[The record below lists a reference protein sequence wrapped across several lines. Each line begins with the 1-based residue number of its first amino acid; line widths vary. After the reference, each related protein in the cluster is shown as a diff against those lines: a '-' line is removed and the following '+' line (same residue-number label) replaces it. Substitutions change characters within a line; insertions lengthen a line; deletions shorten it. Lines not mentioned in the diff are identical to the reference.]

1 MDNKEYI
8 IGIDIGSSNVVMAA
22 GERTKDGEI
31 SVLGV
36 EIQAVEG
43 CVKNGDI
50 VNYIEL
56 GNTIAKAKA
65 ALEQDLGLRINSSY
79 IGVSGKSVYCVRYE
93 DYVEINNQTGC
104 VTENELRELNSRIEM
119 VISGGGDEIV
129 ERTPLRYCIDD
140 HQEVKNPLGSFGRK
154 LSATYLF
161 VLISRQQLDMINRAL
176 YRAEI
181 KTSGLCVSPTL
192 LPRLLLSETERE
204 EGAVIVDIGGDLTDI
219 SVVYNQKLWHFSSL
233 PIGASSINNDMREF
247 LRIPIKDIDQLKRKY
262 GSAVAE
268 SVPENVT
275 VPVKTA
281 SQAKKQILQRNIAQI
296 IEERLKDIAGF
307 VARELKSWKFANKVP
322 CGVVLTGGSA
332 YLDNIDE
339 LFARELN
346 MEVRLGHMMNGLDYD
361 SQQKVSAFPQAVAMG
376 LLLYGAQHSVCETM
390 PSLSQILINNKHKR
404 EETKPEQPNGLDFT
418 GGQNGGELPVE
429 TVEVDCRLP
438 YSPSTPEETEI
449 VSPSQRDNVDIEK
462 PVGGVENHPIEVEG
476 GADSVDNSEKTDAP
490 EKADNENIGQERQ
503 NAGESKPQKQSLS
516 ERIRGF
522 AERFRNKVDGMFTD
536 DYI

>member
-22 GERTKDGEI
+22 GVRNKDGEI

-36 EIQAVEG
+36 DVQSVEG

-56 GNTIAKAKA
+56 GNAITKAKS
-65 ALEQDLGLRINSSY
+65 ALEQDLGLRLNSSY
-79 IGVSGKSVYCVRYE
+79 VGISGKSVYCVRYE

-104 VTENELRELNSRIEM
+104 VTENELRELHSRIEM
-119 VISGGGDEIV
+119 VVSSGGDEII

-161 VLISRQQLDMINRAL
+161 VLVSRQQIDMVNRAL

-181 KTSGLCVSPTL
+181 KTNGLCVSPTL

-219 SVVYNQKLWHFSSL
+219 SIVYGQKLWYFSSL
-233 PIGASSINNDMREF
+233 PIGASSINNDLRDF
-247 LRIPIKDIDQLKRKY
+247 LRIPVKDIDQLKRKY
-262 GSAVAE
+262 GSAIAE
-268 SVPENVT
+268 RVSEKVT

-281 SQAKKQILQRNIAQI
+281 SQARKQILQRNIAEI

-307 VARELKSWKFANKVP
+307 VSRELKAAKCASKVP

-332 YLDNIDE
+332 YLSNIED

-346 MEVRLGHMMNGLDYD
+346 MEVRLGRFLNGLDDD
-361 SQQKVSAFPQAVAMG
+361 SQLQVSAFPQSVAMG
-376 LLLYGAQHSVCETM
+376 LLLYGAQHTVCETV
-390 PSLSQILINNKHKR
+390 PNNTYVENKKITTTPM
-404 EETKPEQPNGLDFT
+404 ETAKVDMNLDFA
-418 GGQNGGELPVE
+418 GNSDNRVAVEEPLVAPVE
-429 TVEVDCRLP
+429 TPVVEPVVTDNVQE
-438 YSPSTPEETEI
+438 STPVQPVADVVNAENATQDDA
-449 VSPSQRDNVDIEK
+449 VSPENQQEENKEAKNEERNESADK
-462 PVGGVENHPIEVEG
+462 PKKPSL
-476 GADSVDNSEKTDAP
+476 AD
-490 EKADNENIGQERQ
+490 RF
-503 NAGESKPQKQSLS
+503 
-516 ERIRGF
+516 RGF
-522 AERFRNKVDGMFTD
+522 AGRIRSKLDDMFTD
-536 DYI
+536 DFI